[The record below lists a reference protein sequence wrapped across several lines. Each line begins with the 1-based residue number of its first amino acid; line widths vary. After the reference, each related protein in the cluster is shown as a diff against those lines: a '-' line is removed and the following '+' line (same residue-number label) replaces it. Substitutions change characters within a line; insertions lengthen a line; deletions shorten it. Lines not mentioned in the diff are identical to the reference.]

1 MTINGIVAE
10 LGSAVFNLQ
19 FVWENTGTKYLYF
32 VGMFLSNNIVL
43 TFAIMIF
50 WIDGLSAGWCA
61 GYIVI
66 VGLLYILRTEGWRRA
81 LVAHF
86 CPAEA
91 AEPPLSPRG
100 GMTKSHNQPCDD
112 NQQVQTA
119 VPAMQQSVYDL
130 NAPPGHAA
138 PITPTNQSVHKA
150 KDQVP
155 QT

>member
-19 FVWENTGTKYLYF
+19 FIWENTGTKYLYF
-32 VGMFLSNNIVL
+32 AGMFLSNNIVL

-50 WIDGLSAGWCA
+50 WIDGLSDGWCA
-61 GYIVI
+61 GYIII

-91 AEPPLSPRG
+91 AAPPLSPRG
-100 GMTKSHNQPCDD
+100 RMTKSREQPCGENLLD
-112 NQQVQTA
+112 
-119 VPAMQQSVYDL
+119 S
-130 NAPPGHAA
+130 
-138 PITPTNQSVHKA
+138 S
-150 KDQVP
+150 
-155 QT
+155 